1 MSVNSMIFK
10 LPKYLLKNNGFDD
23 EIFEFL
29 KIKKLFM
36 TTMLN
41 FWKKQLEGI
50 TPWRERELEKLE
62 RENAKTI
69 EEVYRALVGDH
80 ELQAWIERIKG
91 HEWVRVVEGR

>member
-1 MSVNSMIFK
+1 
-10 LPKYLLKNNGFDD
+10 LKNNGFDD

-41 FWKKQLEGI
+41 FWKKLLEGI
-50 TPWRERELEKLE
+50 TPREERELEKLE

-80 ELQAWIERIKG
+80 ELQAWIEKIKG

>member
-10 LPKYLLKNNGFDD
+10 LPQISLKNNGFDD
-23 EIFEFL
+23 EIFEIL
-29 KIKKLFM
+29 KKLFM

-41 FWKKQLEGI
+41 FWKKLLEGI
-50 TPWRERELEKLE
+50 TPREEKELEKLE

-80 ELQAWIERIKG
+80 ELQAWIEKIKG
-91 HEWVRVVEGR
+91 HEWVRVVEGVK

>member
-10 LPKYLLKNNGFDD
+10 LPQISLKNNGFDD
-23 EIFEFL
+23 EIFEIL
-29 KIKKLFM
+29 KKLFM

-41 FWKKQLEGI
+41 FWKKLLEGI
-50 TPWRERELEKLE
+50 TPREEKELEKLE

-80 ELQAWIERIKG
+80 ELQAWIEKIKG

>member
-1 MSVNSMIFK
+1 M
-10 LPKYLLKNNGFDD
+10 KNNGFDD
-23 EIFEFL
+23 EIFDFL

-41 FWKKQLEGI
+41 FWKKLLEGI
-50 TPWRERELEKLE
+50 TPREEKELEKLE
-62 RENAKTI
+62 RENTKTI

-80 ELQAWIERIKG
+80 ELQAQIGKIKG